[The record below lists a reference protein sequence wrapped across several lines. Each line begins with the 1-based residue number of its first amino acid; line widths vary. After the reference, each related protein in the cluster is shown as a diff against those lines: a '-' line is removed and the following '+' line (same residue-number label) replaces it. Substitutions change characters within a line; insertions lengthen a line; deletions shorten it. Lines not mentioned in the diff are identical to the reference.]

1 MWGRSLRMLEEL
13 ATERARREELTRRV
27 DAQQTTITFLCA
39 RVNQLETE
47 RVLLL
52 RQLTNIDMPVPQL
65 HVTPTVGATATN
77 AAGPLATTDAL
88 EAIAGLGIFDD
99 NPAHAPAGWY
109 ADGTVN
115 YGRLPVPVPVK

>member
-65 HVTPTVGATATN
+65 HVTPT
-77 AAGPLATTDAL
+77 AAPATTTAADPGAAL
-88 EAIAGLGIFDD
+88 AAISALGVFDD
-99 NPAHAPAGWY
+99 DPAHAPAGWFP
-109 ADGTVN
+109 DGTVN
-115 YGRLPVPVPVK
+115 YGRLPIPVAVK